1 MFALICLS
9 PFVVALLLALLFDDD
24 TENWD
29 KNYHLK
35 KFENLD
41 KNHHLKK

>member
-9 PFVVALLLALLFDDD
+9 PFVVALLLVALLFDDD
-24 TENWD
+24 IDIET
-29 KNYHLK
+29 
-35 KFENLD
+35 LD

>member
-9 PFVVALLLALLFDDD
+9 PFVVALLLIVPMAISALLFVDDD
-24 TENWD
+24 IET
-29 KNYHLK
+29 
-35 KFENLD
+35 LD